1 MIWGETV
8 MQKPDVR
15 TKWWSLTLDE
25 NLVECRVVLP
35 QEGYDRVRVLA
46 NLLEEKL
53 PFLLGKFVISALRMY
68 ERGSGEPCELDGVPS
83 IKAEARAG
91 EATPGR
97 PLDELCRAILW
108 SRFPDDNGA
117 ARMRQCA
124 MVTAILVEGDAGN
137 LPSVSSIARLTGNH
151 PSQIMLLAQ
160 VLEERNILM
169 RVHAKPV
176 KKGRNAKILQIR
188 ADAVASL
195 NAAHIVATGHGIF
208 DAPVALPHDQT
219 SDVED
224 G

>member
-1 MIWGETV
+1 MTV

-25 NLVECRVVLP
+25 QLVECRVVLP
-35 QEGYDRVRVLA
+35 QEGYDRIRVLA

-53 PFLLGKFVISALRMY
+53 PFLLGKFVISSLRTY
-68 ERGSGEPCELDGVPS
+68 ERGSVEPPEVEEVASSKVEAGVGQS
-83 IKAEARAG
+83 ASGRSLEA
-91 EATPGR
+91 
-97 PLDELCRAILW
+97 LCRAILC
-108 SRFPDDNGA
+108 SRFPEDNGA

-137 LPSVSSIARLTGNH
+137 LPSVTSIARLTGNH

-169 RVHAKPV
+169 RLHAKPT

-188 ADAVASL
+188 ADAIAGL
-195 NAAHIVATGHGIF
+195 NAAHVMATGHGIF
-208 DAPVALPHDQT
+208 EEPAAISHDQ
-219 SDVED
+219 SSNIED
-224 G
+224 A